1 MKSTTCSGRA
11 TFTIHAPILL
21 LDQID
26 DCKTLIASTR
36 TKLIIGCRLPG
47 AARYSNSRSVCEQPF
62 SHCYN
67 AVFAK
72 T

>member
-36 TKLIIGCRLPG
+36 TKLIIWMPL
-47 AARYSNSRSVCEQPF
+47 ARRS
-62 SHCYN
+62 
-67 AVFAK
+67 AVQQFA
-72 T
+72 